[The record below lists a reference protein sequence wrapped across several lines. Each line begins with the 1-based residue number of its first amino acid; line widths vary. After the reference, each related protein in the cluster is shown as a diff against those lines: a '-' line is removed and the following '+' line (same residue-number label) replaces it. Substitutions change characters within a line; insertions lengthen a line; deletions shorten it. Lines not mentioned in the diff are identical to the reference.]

1 MMNTFKIEVDDD
13 GVALVV
19 FDVPGRSMNT
29 LTSEAIDDVAAV
41 TARLRDDETIRGAV
55 FASGKASGFC
65 GGADLGD
72 LIGQAGT
79 RIPLPPFSAYFRALE
94 TCGKPIAIAIEG
106 VCVGGGLELALSCH
120 HRVVAD
126 TSQVRLGLPEVTIGL
141 LPGAGGTQRLP
152 RLIGVANALPLL
164 LEGRLVGASEAKE
177 LGFIDD
183 VVPLGET
190 VEVAKRWVLE
200 LGDPVARWDR
210 KDFRHPS
217 GSPYSPGGAQT
228 FIMANAM
235 LRKRTYGNYPAAE
248 FILKSVFEGVQL
260 PIDAALRVESRYFI
274 NTFST
279 PQARAMIRTLF
290 LSKQK
295 LSKGS
300 SRRGRGGE
308 TRFAKVGVIGA
319 GMMGAGIAYV
329 QASKGIESVLIDVS
343 MENAERGKDYARRI
357 VEKSVPRGKLSE
369 DAAAALL
376 ARIHP
381 SADYADLAGVDLVIE
396 AVFEDQALKGQI
408 VEKIEE
414 VCGADV
420 IVGSNTSTLPITG
433 LATASRRPEKFIG
446 IHFFSPV
453 DKMHLVEIIKGERT
467 SDETVAKAVNYVR
480 AIGKTPIVVNDSR
493 GFYTSRCFGTYL
505 YEGLEML
512 SEGVAPA
519 LIDNVG
525 RMTGM
530 PRGPLELTDDI
541 AIDLTLK
548 IVQETRAALG
558 DACDER
564 PFEAL
569 VEQMVGAGRLGR
581 KNGQGF
587 YVYPKDEPK
596 RLWVGLAD
604 LAPVVT
610 TAVDAAGVT
619 RLKER
624 LLYRQALEAAR
635 CFGEGVVTD
644 PQEVDVGAV
653 MGWGFAPWTGGPLSL
668 IDSVGVPTFVASC
681 DALAQE
687 HGVRF
692 EVPPFLR
699 DMAARGDRK
708 SVV

>member
-1 MMNTFKIEVDDD
+1 
-13 GVALVV
+13 
-19 FDVPGRSMNT
+19 
-29 LTSEAIDDVAAV
+29 
-41 TARLRDDETIRGAV
+41 
-55 FASGKASGFC
+55 
-65 GGADLGD
+65 
-72 LIGQAGT
+72 
-79 RIPLPPFSAYFRALE
+79 
-94 TCGKPIAIAIEG
+94 
-106 VCVGGGLELALSCH
+106 
-120 HRVVAD
+120 
-126 TSQVRLGLPEVTIGL
+126 VRLGLPEVTIGL

-699 DMAARGDRK
+699 DMAARGA
-708 SVV
+708 SFYAPVAAPA